1 MGKPRNPCRFT
12 RKETVARLQATK
24 SYLGNKERL
33 AFMQTC
39 SIYIP
44 AGYKPDEDESY
55 YAAPKL
61 SQFDIQC
68 LTDETE
74 GCYSAIYNNDCNWR
88 VDGRFKAVNALEFA
102 ECEFRKGA
110 FIGQSVVIIFY
121 PWKDESKVS
130 KVATLW
136 LGTWHHA
143 PIVAW
148 SNGSSIK
155 VDPLPEYIDLIH

>member
-1 MGKPRNPCRFT
+1 MGKPRNPYRFT

-39 SIYIP
+39 SIYVP
-44 AGYKPDEDESY
+44 TGYKPTEDESY

-61 SQFDIQC
+61 SEFDIRC
-68 LTDETE
+68 LTDDTE
-74 GCYSAIYNNDCNWR
+74 SYCNYDWRADNRFMAFNAIEFTESAFNR
-88 VDGRFKAVNALEFA
+88 
-102 ECEFRKGA
+102 GA
-110 FIGQSVVIIFY
+110 SIGESVVIIFY

-143 PIVAW
+143 PIVVW

-155 VDPLPEYIDLIH
+155 TDSLPEYIDLIH

>member
-1 MGKPRNPCRFT
+1 MGRPRNPCRFT
-12 RKETVARLQATK
+12 KKETIERLQAAK

-33 AFMQTC
+33 AFTQTC
-39 SIYIP
+39 SIYVP

-61 SQFDIQC
+61 SQLDIQC
-68 LTDETE
+68 LTDETK
-74 GCYSAIYNNDCNWR
+74 GYCSAVYSDNYNWR
-88 VDGRFKAVNALEFA
+88 TDCRFKAVNAPEFA

-110 FIGQSVVIIFY
+110 SIGQSVVVIFY
-121 PWKDESKVS
+121 PWKDASKVS

-143 PIVAW
+143 PIVVW
-148 SNGSSIK
+148 SSGSSIK
-155 VDPLPEYIDLIH
+155 VNPLPQYIDLIH

>member
-1 MGKPRNPCRFT
+1 MGKPRNPYRFT

-33 AFMQTC
+33 AFTQTF

-44 AGYKPDEDESY
+44 AGYKPGEDESY

-61 SQFDIQC
+61 SAFDIQC
-68 LTDETE
+68 LTYDTE
-74 GCYSAIYNNDCNWR
+74 SYCNYDWR
-88 VDGRFKAVNALEFA
+88 ADSRFRAFTATEFTEFA
-102 ECEFRKGA
+102 FNKGA
-110 FIGQSVVIIFY
+110 SIGESVVIIFY
-121 PWKDESKVS
+121 PWKDESRVS

-143 PIVAW
+143 PIVVW
-148 SNGSSIK
+148 SDGSSIK
-155 VDPLPEYIDLIH
+155 TDSLPEYIDLIH

>member
-12 RKETVARLQATK
+12 KKETIERLQAAK

-33 AFMQTC
+33 AFTQTC
-39 SIYIP
+39 SIYVP

-61 SQFDIQC
+61 SQLDIQC
-68 LTDETE
+68 LTDETK
-74 GCYSAIYNNDCNWR
+74 GYCSAIYSDNYNWR
-88 VDGRFKAVNALEFA
+88 TDCRFKAVNALEFA

-110 FIGQSVVIIFY
+110 SIGQSVVIIFY
-121 PWKDESKVS
+121 PWKDPDKVS
-130 KVATLW
+130 KVAALW

-143 PIVAW
+143 PIIVW
-148 SNGSSIK
+148 SNGSNIK
-155 VDPLPEYIDLIH
+155 VNSLPQYIDLIH